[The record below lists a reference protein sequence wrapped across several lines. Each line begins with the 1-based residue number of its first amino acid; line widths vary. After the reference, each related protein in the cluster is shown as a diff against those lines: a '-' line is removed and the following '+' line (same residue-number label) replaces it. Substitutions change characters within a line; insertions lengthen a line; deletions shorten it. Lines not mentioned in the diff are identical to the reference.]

1 MVRHIISVRELG
13 CDVCWL
19 LVQQTLGMPDAKM
32 QSDFMVDRVA
42 LLLFARQSLPER
54 LCVTAAVRQMGGT
67 TIYQGNQGE
76 IWEAEVHNFRDH
88 FLPVFGYYMDC
99 LYAYW
104 LPLDSVIE
112 KAGSLT
118 FPIINAGNS
127 DAHPAHALADVACM
141 LKVSKELRGE
151 KAAWIGCANGTLYSI
166 VEATAWFPFSLRI
179 ALPPHTDQSRLK
191 EQIERLNTDVELVD
205 LPEEA
210 IKDASFIYAG
220 RKSDSSPVESR
231 EWSITSKLMS
241 YARKDA
247 KLFLSASPMRAIEIE
262 QGIMS
267 GSGAMLK
274 RQAEYRLRM
283 HKRMLHW
290 VFEK

>member
-1 MVRHIISVRELG
+1 MVRHIINVRKLG
-13 CDVCWL
+13 SDVCWL

-42 LLLFARQSLPER
+42 LLLFSRQSLTER

-67 TIYQGNQGE
+67 TIYQGNQGD
-76 IWEAEVHNFRDH
+76 IWQEEVHNFQEH

-104 LPLDSVIE
+104 LPFDSFLE
-112 KAGSLT
+112 MAGNVT
-118 FPIINAGNS
+118 FPVINAGNM
-127 DAHPAHALADVACM
+127 DAHPAHALADMACM
-141 LKVSKELRGE
+141 LKVAKDLRGE
-151 KAAWIGCANGTLYSI
+151 KAAWIGGLNGTLYSI

-179 ALPPHTDQSRLK
+179 SMPPSIDSSRLK
-191 EQIERLNTDVELVD
+191 EQIARLKTDVEIVAS
-205 LPEEA
+205 PEEA
-210 IKDASFIYAG
+210 MRDAGFIYAG
-220 RKSDSSPVESR
+220 RKGEISQSEAL

-247 KLFLSASPMRAIEIE
+247 RLFLSASPIRAIQVEPQIL
-262 QGIMS
+262 S
-267 GSGAMLK
+267 SPASMLK

-290 VFEK
+290 VFEQ